1 MKSKI
6 AYYIRTLPKPFNYL
20 VINVL
25 VRLGFLN
32 PQNKYY
38 LSLGCPK
45 EILAGP
51 FVGLRYYPNSHG
63 SMLLPK
69 FLGTYEKELSAV
81 LCDMT
86 RDRPDVVVDIGS
98 AEGYYAVGLA
108 KLLPE
113 ARIITFDVNSRA
125 NAKLLKNAQ
134 LNRVANRIDIRQACT
149 FDNLKSVLENALRP
163 LIISDCEGYEFELLN
178 PAKVEG
184 LKNADMIVEI
194 HPDQDNNT
202 VSHFAERF
210 SATHEIDVITSEK
223 RTINDWP
230 SRIASNKMTDVE
242 KLQALNERP
251 SSQQW
256 VILRKIS

>member
-6 AYYIRTLPKPFNYL
+6 AYYIRILPKPFNYL

-25 VRLGFLN
+25 VRLGLLN

-38 LSLGCPK
+38 LALGCPK

-69 FLGTYEKELSAV
+69 ILGTYEKELTAI
-81 LCDMT
+81 LCEMT
-86 RDRPDVVVDIGS
+86 RESPDVVVDIGS

-108 KLLPE
+108 KLLSE
-113 ARIITFDVNSRA
+113 ARIITFDVNSKA

-149 FDNLKSVLENALRP
+149 FDNLKSVLKNARSP

-194 HPDQDNNT
+194 HPDKDKNT
-202 VSHFAERF
+202 VSHFVERF
-210 SATHEIDVITSEK
+210 NATHKIDVITSEK

-230 SRIASNKMTDVE
+230 SNINPIQLSDHE
-242 KLQALNERP
+242 KIQAMNERP

-256 VILRKIS
+256 VILSKIA